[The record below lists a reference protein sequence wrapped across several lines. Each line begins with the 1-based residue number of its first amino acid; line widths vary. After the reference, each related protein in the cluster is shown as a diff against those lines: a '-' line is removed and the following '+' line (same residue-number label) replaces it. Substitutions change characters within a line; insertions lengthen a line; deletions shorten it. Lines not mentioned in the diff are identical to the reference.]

1 MTANVSII
9 IAEKKDALRVPNAAL
24 RFRPPE
30 VFSKDVKTN
39 GAATGTNGAG
49 AMAGNN
55 LEAGRRAGG
64 GGSNGAG
71 GGFGGPGG
79 GRRGGG
85 GGFGGPGGPGG
96 GRSRPEHQPMR
107 TVYVMADKNDPTK
120 LKPVQVKVGISDGVY
135 TEVLDGLNEGD
146 QVVTGL
152 SQPDSALGAPPSNPF
167 GGGRGGGFRRF

>member
-1 MTANVSII
+1 
-9 IAEKKDALRVPNAAL
+9 
-24 RFRPPE
+24 
-30 VFSKDVKTN
+30 
-39 GAATGTNGAG
+39 
-49 AMAGNN
+49 
-55 LEAGRRAGG
+55 
-64 GGSNGAG
+64 
-71 GGFGGPGG
+71 
-79 GRRGGG
+79 
-85 GGFGGPGGPGG
+85 
-96 GRSRPEHQPMR
+96 MR